1 MGGGRQSGDM
11 WMMESRKGICMLTY
25 CIVIVVVTR
34 ALALRRRVLARTCLS
49 ERSWKRPLTHMG
61 MMASLLLPLPS
72 RVNDLPIKEVNT
84 VFGAKVLHEKAAT
97 AMQQC

>member
-1 MGGGRQSGDM
+1 
-11 WMMESRKGICMLTY
+11 
-25 CIVIVVVTR
+25 
-34 ALALRRRVLARTCLS
+34 
-49 ERSWKRPLTHMG
+49 MG